1 MRFKTVLLAAVLVAA
16 APCAPAA
23 QELVPDTVTVMKARV
38 LEVVLSQRQELPGL
52 GVEATLQTLSVQVLD
67 GTEKGKVLTV
77 ENDAYGLAQGDVFY
91 LRHTINEL
99 DATDSY
105 AVSEPYRLHAL
116 GILSALFVLTVLA
129 FGGWQGAR
137 GLLSL
142 AASVASIMFLLLPG
156 ILNGYPPV
164 IISALVASFIV
175 IVGSYVTHGFN
186 RTTSVAVVGLVATVI
201 VVAAL
206 AQWAVPFAQLSGF
219 ESDEATY
226 LHVNT
231 HGAIDFA
238 GLLISGIMIGA
249 LGILYDAAIG
259 QAVAIEELAAVGT
272 AATRAEIFR
281 RGLRIGREH
290 IGALVNTLAIAYVG
304 ASLPLLLLFTGFS
317 DSGFLQTINRDI
329 FATELVRTILGSI
342 GIVLAVPVTTLIA
355 VLWLVHPG
363 RIAAGRATTSPASS
377 HEHRH

>member
-1 MRFKTVLLAAVLVAA
+1 MRFKILLAVVLMLAA
-16 APCAPAA
+16 APCAAAA

-38 LEVVLSQRQELPGL
+38 LEVLASQRQELPGL
-52 GVEATLQTLSVQVLD
+52 GVETTLQTLSVQVLD
-67 GTEKGKVLTV
+67 GAEKGKVLTV
-77 ENDAYGLAQGDVFY
+77 ENDAYGLVQGDVFY
-91 LRHTINEL
+91 VRHTVNNL

-105 AVSEPYRLHAL
+105 AVSEPYRLRAL
-116 GILSALFVLTVLA
+116 GLLSVIFVLTVLA

-142 AASVASIMFLLLPG
+142 GASVASIMFLLLPG

-164 IISALVASFIV
+164 LLSAAVASFIV
-175 IVGSYVTHGFN
+175 IIGSYVTHGFN

-201 VVAAL
+201 VVAVF

-259 QAVAIEELAAVGT
+259 QAVAVEELAAAGPGLS
-272 AATRAEIFR
+272 RQHIFR

-317 DSGFLQTINRDI
+317 DGGFLMTINREI

-355 VLWLVHPG
+355 VLWLVKPHVAG
-363 RIAAGRATTSPASS
+363 VIAESAHTA
-377 HEHRH
+377 HRD